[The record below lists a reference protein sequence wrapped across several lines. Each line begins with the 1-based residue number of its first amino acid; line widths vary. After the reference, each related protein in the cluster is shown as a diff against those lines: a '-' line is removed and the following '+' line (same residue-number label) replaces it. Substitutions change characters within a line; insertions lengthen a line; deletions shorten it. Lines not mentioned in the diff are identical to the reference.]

1 MNLSALRIAGAAAVA
16 TILTIAPAQAQSKH
30 HNLSV
35 NFDGQVASCADLR
48 VKTDGALAQAVDKF
62 SLQGASIQIDG
73 GSGGSIHVTASD
85 RADYAVEACRFAVA
99 DDQATAQQAVAA
111 TSVTRNA
118 WRVETHGPAY
128 ADSNTQ
134 WQVYLI
140 VQTPRN
146 GSVELNTV
154 NGPIS
159 IRGVNGTVKAKA
171 VNGPLSVH
179 SCAGVVD
186 AQTTNGPISFS
197 GQGGDVKLT
206 AINGPLTVEDRGRRL
221 EWAAPGSKH
230 HERPGAPGRAG
241 FLPFEREA
249 RNQRRGPFHLQSGD
263 VPQRA
268 DRRAQRTSHLAD
280 EWLGG
285 YRARF
290 HRKRPGV
297 GNGAV
302 DSLKSISHGSTRM
315 HTDEQNQNL
324 SLLFYLCASVSIR
337 G

>member
-171 VNGPLSVH
+171 VNGPLSVTD
-179 SCAGVVD
+179 CAGVVD

-206 AINGPLTVEDRGRRL
+206 AINGPLTLKIVGDVWNGPRL
-221 EWAAPGSKH
+221 EASTMNGPVHLVAPDSFRSSVKLETNGEAPFTCKAEMCRSALTDARSERHTLQMNGS
-230 HERPGAPGRAG
+230 
-241 FLPFEREA
+241 
-249 RNQRRGPFHLQSGD
+249 
-263 VPQRA
+263 A
-268 DRRAQRTSHLAD
+268 DTVHVST
-280 EWLGG
+280 
-285 YRARF
+285 
-290 HRKRPGV
+290 
-297 GNGAV
+297 GNGPV
-302 DSLKSISHGSTRM
+302 SVTGPSTR
-315 HTDEQNQNL
+315 
-324 SLLFYLCASVSIR
+324 
-337 G
+337 